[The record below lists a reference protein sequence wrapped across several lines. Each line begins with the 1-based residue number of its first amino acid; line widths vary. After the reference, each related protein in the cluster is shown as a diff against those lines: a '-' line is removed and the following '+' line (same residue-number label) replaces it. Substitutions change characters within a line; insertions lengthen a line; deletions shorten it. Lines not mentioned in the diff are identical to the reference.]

1 MGSGRGGGAESFRE
15 EERQRQRE
23 RGMESGKTRWSLKE
37 RMMSLNHMVL
47 GATRS
52 DWGFLR

>member
-23 RGMESGKTRWSLKE
+23 RGMESGETRWSLKE